1 MVLEKRISVAVVG
14 TGEIATKARIP
25 SYLTNKHVDLVGLV
39 DIDRKKAEK
48 TARKLK
54 IANAFESIDELYKKQ
69 DVDAVSICTPPHT
82 HSGLAIKALIH
93 GSHVLCEKPIANDV
107 EKGIT
112 MVRASKAS
120 QRILMVSSY
129 RRFVNAFKRAKDRIQ
144 KGALG
149 HVYCIEDVQLTPSPL
164 LAWGKS
170 PWHYSPEGGGVLS
183 DLGTHSFDLMNYL
196 YDGFPCAISSQGLT
210 HLDSPVEESCVSV
223 LEYPGNRIA
232 IGTLSWL
239 SATNIENVAIHGTVG
254 TLYVSPKF
262 LLDINR
268 IDIPEM
274 SLWREASLNLLRQK
288 FPQLPMLSPYQT
300 VDPIQ
305 LETDHFITQ
314 IRQNQ
319 TFHQSALNGL
329 NVLVTIAAAK
339 KAMKEGR
346 KVRITPIT
354 EA

>member
-1 MVLEKRISVAVVG
+1 MLLEGRISVAVVG

-25 SYLTNKHVDLVGLV
+25 AYLANRHVDLVGLV
-39 DIDRKKAEK
+39 DVDKKKAEK
-48 TARKLK
+48 TARKLN
-54 IANAFESIDELYKKQ
+54 IGNVFESIDELYEKQ

-82 HSGLAIKALIH
+82 HADLAIKALSH
-93 GSHVLCEKPIANDV
+93 GSHVLCEKPMANDV
-107 EKGIT
+107 EKGIR

-129 RRFVNAFKRAKDRIQ
+129 RRFVNAFRRAKDRIQ

-164 LAWGKS
+164 LEWGKS
-170 PWHYSPEGGGVLS
+170 PWYYSPEGGGVLS

-196 YDGFPCAISSQGLT
+196 YDGFPRAISSQGLA

-232 IGTLSWL
+232 VGILSWL
-239 SATNIENVAIHGTVG
+239 SSTNIENVAIHGTVG

-268 IDIPEM
+268 IDIPEI

-288 FPQLPMLSPYQT
+288 FRRLPMLNPYQI

-305 LETDHFITQ
+305 LETDRFITR

-319 TFHQSALNGL
+319 AFHQSALNGL
-329 NVLVTIAAAK
+329 NVLVTIVAAK
-339 KAMKEGR
+339 KAMKENR